1 MQPPQQASA
10 REVGFLTFME
20 ALIFKKNWKKGVIV
34 RSWVGLGLGWVGLGA
49 GLDNMRDPGILDPRH
64 FFSPGTFT
72 RFTRFLHD
80 LRDFYMILH
89 DFTRFLRNFT

>member
-34 RSWVGLGLGWVGLGA
+34 RSWVGLGLGWVGLG
-49 GLDNMRDPGILDPRH
+49 GGGGGSTPVH
-64 FFSPGTFT
+64 F
-72 RFTRFLHD
+72 
-80 LRDFYMILH
+80 
-89 DFTRFLRNFT
+89 

>member
-34 RSWVGLGLGWVGLGA
+34 RSWVGVGFGERTSEMELAKYCPMVLKLYGS
-49 GLDNMRDPGILDPRH
+49 GFNPKNLYIDP
-64 FFSPGTFT
+64 SW
-72 RFTRFLHD
+72 
-80 LRDFYMILH
+80 
-89 DFTRFLRNFT
+89 N